1 MKCGAASDL
10 HVVEGLVGKKL
21 LSDMARVTCHL
32 TQRTPC
38 AAGSLCILVPGPTP
52 LAVCAQVPNL
62 MQSSDLVPIY
72 ENIRT
77 RAKQAGMDQNKD
89 QLYSF
94 FVQEVG
100 PHTGG

>member
-1 MKCGAASDL
+1 
-10 HVVEGLVGKKL
+10 
-21 LSDMARVTCHL
+21 
-32 TQRTPC
+32 
-38 AAGSLCILVPGPTP
+38 
-52 LAVCAQVPNL
+52 

-100 PHTGG
+100 AHTGGRLGG